1 MTTPMARRM
10 ARDGEGTVCPH
21 HPQGSDHVCVEVA
34 HSLSMNRRWAACH
47 SRLMCIWRAMEGER
61 SERRA
66 LEHPSPTPDMRTLLN
81 LPPVTGWTCVPR
93 DKFERETM
101 RLTEDT
107 LKLAQLQ
114 LKWEMEEKEEEER
127 RRAATPVPPPCQ
139 VCRNWVKLFGTVMN
153 PSECPEL
160 N

>member
-10 ARDGEGTVCPH
+10 ARDGEGATCPH
-21 HPQGSDHVCVEVA
+21 HPQGSSHVCVEVA
-34 HSLSMNRRWAACH
+34 HSMSMHRRWAACH
-47 SRLMCIWRAMEGER
+47 SRLICIWEAMDGGR
-61 SERRA
+61 SERWA
-66 LEHPSPTPDMRTLLN
+66 LEHPSPAPDMRTLLN
-81 LPPVTGWTCVPR
+81 LPPVSGWICTPR
-93 DKFERETM
+93 DVFECDTT

-107 LKLAQLQ
+107 LMLAQLQ

-139 VCRNWVKLFGTVMN
+139 VCRNWVKLFRTVMN